1 MTTVAEL
8 IQRDGL
14 IVVCGSGGVGKTSIS
29 AALGVLAATQTE
41 KRVLVLTVDPAKR
54 LANALGLREFGNVE
68 VQITSELFKT
78 SKTKLRG
85 SLSAAMIDTKASWD
99 DLISR
104 HAPDEA
110 TRNSVL
116 QNSLYKNL
124 TERFVHSHDYIA
136 VERLYQAHSSGAYDL
151 IIVDT
156 PPSRNALTI
165 LDAPKRM
172 QDFFSSRLLKLLT
185 ANSQWQLL
193 TLAAKPFY
201 EIADR
206 LLGKG
211 LLRDVAEFFTLFR
224 TMETGFVERAKKVEA
239 LLNDSKTSFAI
250 VTTLEDA
257 PLSEAEFLSVALKE
271 RKFTTHLAIA
281 NRIIPK
287 ELQGE
292 VLVEQAGVLNNVR
305 QNSEFISELTEVLVN
320 TDKSSETSSNTSSE
334 IDEANL
340 SKLLTQTLETIQNY
354 AQETTKISE
363 MQSALLG
370 RVAGFA
376 DNFTVAPMLESD
388 IADINGLITLGEN
401 LNIV

>member
-1 MTTVAEL
+1 MTTISEL

-14 IVVCGSGGVGKTSIS
+14 VVVCGSGGVGKTSVS
-29 AALGVLAATQTE
+29 AALGVLAATQTQ

-54 LANALGLREFGNVE
+54 LANALGLSALGNTE
-68 VQITSELFKT
+68 VQITPELFKN

-85 SLSAAMIDTKASWD
+85 TLTAAMIDTKASWD
-99 DLISR
+99 ELIIR

-110 TRNSVL
+110 TRNTVL

-136 VERLYQAHSSGAYDL
+136 VERLYQAHASGAYDL

-185 ANSQWQLL
+185 PSSQWQLL
-193 TLAAKPFY
+193 ALAAKPFS

-224 TMETGFVERAKKVEA
+224 TMETGFVERARNVEQ
-239 LLNDSKTSFAI
+239 LLHDSKTSFVV

-257 PLSEAEFLSVALKE
+257 PLSEAEFLSTALKE
-271 RKFTTHLAIA
+271 RNFITSFAIA
-281 NRIIPK
+281 NRVIPK
-287 ELQGE
+287 ELTSAALLEQAE
-292 VLVEQAGVLNNVR
+292 VLKRLRNNA
-305 QNSEFISELTEVLVN
+305 EFTSELASTL
-320 TDKSSETSSNTSSE
+320 TSSE
-334 IDEANL
+334 AEIDASLL
-340 SKLLTQTLETIQNY
+340 SQTMATIANY
-354 AQETTKISE
+354 AQATTQIIE
-363 MQSALLG
+363 HQTALTD
-370 RVAGFA
+370 RVAAFA
-376 DNFTVAPMLESD
+376 DNFASAPMLETD
-388 IADINGLITLGEN
+388 IADINGLIALGES
-401 LNIV
+401 LNIG

>member
-1 MTTVAEL
+1 MTTVADL

-14 IVVCGSGGVGKTSIS
+14 IVVCGSGGVGKTSVS

-54 LANALGLREFGNVE
+54 LANALGLSEFGNAE
-68 VQITSELFKT
+68 VQITRDLFKT

-85 SLSAAMIDTKASWD
+85 SLAAAMIDTKASWD
-99 DLISR
+99 ELITR

-136 VERLYQAHSSGAYDL
+136 IERLYQAHSCGAYDL

-156 PPSRNALTI
+156 PPSRNALTV

-193 TLAAKPFY
+193 ALAAKPFY

-239 LLNDSKTSFAI
+239 LLHDPKTSFAV

-257 PLSEAEFLSVALKE
+257 PLSEAEFLSAALKE
-271 RKFTTHLAIA
+271 RKFSTNLAIA
-281 NRIIPK
+281 NRVIPK
-287 ELQGE
+287 ELQGDA
-292 VLVEQAGVLNNVR
+292 LVQQVQDLNKLLQDTALV
-305 QNSEFISELTEVLVN
+305 SELTDLLSKE
-320 TDKSSETSSNTSSE
+320 EFFAG
-334 IDEANL
+334 IDDQSL
-340 SKLLTQTLETIQNY
+340 SKLVTQTLATIENY
-354 AQETTKISE
+354 AQVTTQISV
-363 MQSALLG
+363 MQSALLD

-376 DNFTVAPMLESD
+376 DNFVAVPMLETD
-388 IADINGLITLGEN
+388 IADINGLVALGEN
-401 LNIV
+401 LNIG

>member
-1 MTTVAEL
+1 VTTVAEL

-14 IVVCGSGGVGKTSIS
+14 IIVCGSGGVGKTSIS
-29 AALGVLAATQTE
+29 AALGVLAATQTN

-68 VQITSELFKT
+68 VQITSDLFKT

-85 SLSAAMIDTKASWD
+85 SLSAGMIDTKASWD

-136 VERLYQAHSSGAYDL
+136 IERLYQAHSSGAYDL
-151 IIVDT
+151 IVVDT

-193 TLAAKPFY
+193 ALAAKPFY

-224 TMETGFVERAKKVEA
+224 TMEAGFVERAKEVEA
-239 LLNDSKTSFAI
+239 LLHDSKTSFVI

-257 PLSEAEFLSVALKE
+257 PLSEAEFLSAALKE
-271 RKFTTHLAIA
+271 RKFSTHLAIA
-281 NRIIPK
+281 NRVIPK
-287 ELQGE
+287 ELQGGA
-292 VLVEQAGVLNNVR
+292 LTEQAHVLNDAR
-305 QNSEFISELTEVLVN
+305 QNTEFISELADVLVN
-320 TDKSSETSSNTSSE
+320 TGTSSD

-354 AQETTKISE
+354 ALATTQISE
-363 MQSALLG
+363 MQSTLLD

-376 DNFTVAPMLESD
+376 DHFAVAPMLESD
-388 IADINGLITLGEN
+388 IADINGLVTLGEN

>member
-14 IVVCGSGGVGKTSIS
+14 IVVCGSGGVGKTTVS

-54 LANALGLREFGNVE
+54 LANALGLSEFGNVE
-68 VQITSELFKT
+68 VQITSDLFKT

-136 VERLYQAHSSGAYDL
+136 IERLYQAHSCGAYDL

-156 PPSRNALTI
+156 PPSRNALTV

-172 QDFFSSRLLKLLT
+172 QDFFSSRLLKILT
-185 ANSQWQLL
+185 ANTQWQLL
-193 TLAAKPFY
+193 ALAAKPFY

-224 TMETGFVERAKKVEA
+224 TMETGFVERAKKVES
-239 LLNDSKTSFAI
+239 LLHDNKTSFAI

-257 PLSEAEFLSVALKE
+257 PLCEAEFLSLALKE
-271 RKFTTHLAIA
+271 RKFSTNLAIA

-287 ELQGE
+287 ELHG
-292 VLVEQAGVLNNVR
+292 QALNKQAQVLNEAL
-305 QNSEFISELTEVLVN
+305 QDTELMGLLKDLLLK
-320 TDKSSETSSNTSSE
+320 TDSTPE
-334 IDEANL
+334 IDEENFT
-340 SKLLTQTLETIQNY
+340 KLLTQTLETVQNY
-354 AQETTKISE
+354 AQATTQIAEK
-363 MQSALLG
+363 QSLLLE

-376 DNFTVAPMLESD
+376 DHFATAPMLETD
-388 IADINGLITLGEN
+388 IADINGLVALGEN

>member
-1 MTTVAEL
+1 MTTISEL

-14 IVVCGSGGVGKTSIS
+14 VVVCGSGGVGKTSVS
-29 AALGVLAATQTE
+29 AALGVLAATQTQ

-54 LANALGLREFGNVE
+54 LANALGLSALGNTE
-68 VQITSELFKT
+68 VQITPELFKN

-85 SLSAAMIDTKASWD
+85 SLAAAMIDTKASWD
-99 DLISR
+99 ELIIR

-110 TRNSVL
+110 TRNTVL

-136 VERLYQAHSSGAYDL
+136 VERLYQAHASGAYDL

-185 ANSQWQLL
+185 PSSQWQLL
-193 TLAAKPFY
+193 ALAAKPFY

-224 TMETGFVERAKKVEA
+224 TMETGFVERARNVEQ
-239 LLNDSKTSFAI
+239 LLHDSKTSFVV

-257 PLSEAEFLSVALKE
+257 PLSEAEFLVTALKE
-271 RKFTTHLAIA
+271 RNFTTSFAIA
-281 NRIIPK
+281 NRVIPK
-287 ELQGE
+287 ELTSAALLEQAE
-292 VLVEQAGVLNNVR
+292 VLMRLRNNA
-305 QNSEFISELTEVLVN
+305 EFTSELASTL
-320 TDKSSETSSNTSSE
+320 TSSETE
-334 IDEANL
+334 IDASLL
-340 SKLLTQTLETIQNY
+340 SQTMATIANY
-354 AQETTKISE
+354 AQATTQIIE
-363 MQSALLG
+363 YQTALTD
-370 RVAGFA
+370 RVAAFA
-376 DNFTVAPMLESD
+376 DNFASAPMLETD
-388 IADINGLITLGEN
+388 IADIDGLIALGES
-401 LNIV
+401 LNIG

>member
-14 IVVCGSGGVGKTSIS
+14 IVVCGSGGVGKTTVS

-54 LANALGLREFGNVE
+54 LANALGLSEFGNVE
-68 VQITSELFKT
+68 VRITSDLFKT

-124 TERFVHSHDYIA
+124 TERFIHSHDYIA
-136 VERLYQAHSSGAYDL
+136 IERLYQAHSSGAYDL

-156 PPSRNALTI
+156 PPSRNALTV

-185 ANSQWQLL
+185 ANAQWQLL
-193 TLAAKPFY
+193 ALAAKPFY

-239 LLNDSKTSFAI
+239 LLHDTKTSFAI

-257 PLSEAEFLSVALKE
+257 PLSEAEFLGLALKE
-271 RKFTTHLAIA
+271 RKFSTNLAIA
-281 NRIIPK
+281 NRVIPK
-287 ELQGE
+287 ELQG
-292 VLVEQAGVLNNVR
+292 QALIKQAQVLNDAR
-305 QNSEFISELTEVLVN
+305 QNTELVSELTDLLLK
-320 TDKSSETSSNTSSE
+320 TDPGSG
-334 IDEANL
+334 IDEESF
-340 SKLLTQTLETIQNY
+340 SKLLTQTLGTIQNY
-354 AQETTKISE
+354 AQATTQISE
-363 MQSALLG
+363 KQSALLD

-376 DNFTVAPMLESD
+376 DHFATAPMLESD
-388 IADINGLITLGEN
+388 IADINGLVALGEN

>member
-14 IVVCGSGGVGKTSIS
+14 IVVCGSGGVGKTTVS

-54 LANALGLREFGNVE
+54 LANALGLSEFGNVE
-68 VQITSELFKT
+68 VQITSDLFKT

-124 TERFVHSHDYIA
+124 TERFIHSHDYIA
-136 VERLYQAHSSGAYDL
+136 IERLYQAHSSGAYDL

-156 PPSRNALTI
+156 PPSRNALTV

-185 ANSQWQLL
+185 ANTQWQLL
-193 TLAAKPFY
+193 ALAAKPFY

-239 LLNDSKTSFAI
+239 LLHDTKTSFAI

-257 PLSEAEFLSVALKE
+257 PLSEAEFLGLALKE
-271 RKFTTHLAIA
+271 RKFSTNLAIA
-281 NRIIPK
+281 NRVIPK
-287 ELQGE
+287 ELQG
-292 VLVEQAGVLNNVR
+292 QALIKQAQVLNDAR
-305 QNSEFISELTEVLVN
+305 QNTELVSELTDLLLK
-320 TDKSSETSSNTSSE
+320 TDAGSG
-334 IDEANL
+334 IDEESF

-354 AQETTKISE
+354 AQATTQISE
-363 MQSALLG
+363 KQSALLD

-376 DNFTVAPMLESD
+376 DHFATAPMLESD
-388 IADINGLITLGEN
+388 IADINGLVALGEN

>member
-1 MTTVAEL
+1 MTTISEL

-14 IVVCGSGGVGKTSIS
+14 VVVCGSGGVGKTSVS
-29 AALGVLAATQTE
+29 AALGVLAATQTQ

-54 LANALGLREFGNVE
+54 LANALGLSALGNTE
-68 VQITSELFKT
+68 VQITPELFKN

-85 SLSAAMIDTKASWD
+85 TLAAAMIDTKASWD
-99 DLISR
+99 ELIIR

-110 TRNSVL
+110 TRNTVL

-136 VERLYQAHSSGAYDL
+136 VERLYQAHASGAYDL

-185 ANSQWQLL
+185 PSSQWQLL
-193 TLAAKPFY
+193 ALAAKPFY

-224 TMETGFVERAKKVEA
+224 TMETGFVERARNVEQ
-239 LLNDSKTSFAI
+239 LLHDSKTSFVV

-257 PLSEAEFLSVALKE
+257 PLSEAEFLVTALKE
-271 RKFTTHLAIA
+271 RNFITSFAIA
-281 NRIIPK
+281 NRVIPK
-287 ELQGE
+287 ELTSAALLEQAE
-292 VLVEQAGVLNNVR
+292 VLKRLRNNA
-305 QNSEFISELTEVLVN
+305 EFTSELASTLA
-320 TDKSSETSSNTSSE
+320 SSEAE
-334 IDEANL
+334 IDASLL
-340 SKLLTQTLETIQNY
+340 SQTMATIANY
-354 AQETTKISE
+354 AQATTQIIE
-363 MQSALLG
+363 HQTALTD
-370 RVAGFA
+370 RVAAFA
-376 DNFTVAPMLESD
+376 DNFASAPMLETD
-388 IADINGLITLGEN
+388 IADIDGLIALGES
-401 LNIV
+401 LNIG

>member
-14 IVVCGSGGVGKTSIS
+14 IVVCGSGGVGKTTVS

-54 LANALGLREFGNVE
+54 LANALGLSEFGNVE
-68 VQITSELFKT
+68 VKITSDLFKT
-78 SKTKLRG
+78 TKTKLRG

-136 VERLYQAHSSGAYDL
+136 IERLYQAQSSGAYDL

-156 PPSRNALTI
+156 PPSRNALTV
-165 LDAPKRM
+165 LDAPRRM

-185 ANSQWQLL
+185 ANTQWQILA
-193 TLAAKPFY
+193 LAAKPFY

-239 LLNDSKTSFAI
+239 LLHDAQTSFAI

-257 PLSEAEFLSVALKE
+257 PLSEAEFLGLALKE
-271 RKFTTHLAIA
+271 RNFSTDLAIA
-281 NRIIPK
+281 NRVIPK
-287 ELQGE
+287 ELQGRA
-292 VLVEQAGVLNNVR
+292 LVEQAQVFNEARENTELVD
-305 QNSEFISELTEVLVN
+305 ELTDFLL
-320 TDKSSETSSNTSSE
+320 KSDAFLG
-334 IDEANL
+334 IDEQNF
-340 SKLLTQTLETIQNY
+340 SNLLTKTLETVQNY
-354 AQETTKISE
+354 AQTTIQISE
-363 MQSALLG
+363 KQSALLE

-376 DNFTVAPMLESD
+376 DHFATTPMLESD
-388 IADINGLITLGEN
+388 VADINGLVALGEN

>member
-1 MTTVAEL
+1 VTTVAEL

-14 IVVCGSGGVGKTSIS
+14 IVVCGSGGVGKTTVS

-54 LANALGLREFGNVE
+54 LANALGLSEFGNVE
-68 VQITSELFKT
+68 VQITSDLFKT

-136 VERLYQAHSSGAYDL
+136 IERLYQAHSCGAYDL

-156 PPSRNALTI
+156 PPSRNALTV

-172 QDFFSSRLLKLLT
+172 QDFFSSRLLKILT
-185 ANSQWQLL
+185 ANTQWQLL
-193 TLAAKPFY
+193 ALAAKPFY

-239 LLNDSKTSFAI
+239 LLHDNKTSFAI

-257 PLSEAEFLSVALKE
+257 PLCEAEFLGLALKE
-271 RKFTTHLAIA
+271 RKFSTNLAIA

-287 ELQGE
+287 ELHG
-292 VLVEQAGVLNNVR
+292 QALNKQAQVLNEAL
-305 QNSEFISELTEVLVN
+305 QDTELMGLLKDLLLK
-320 TDKSSETSSNTSSE
+320 TDSTSE
-334 IDEANL
+334 IDEENFT
-340 SKLLTQTLETIQNY
+340 KLLTQTLETVQNY
-354 AQETTKISE
+354 AQATTQIAEK
-363 MQSALLG
+363 QSVLLE

-376 DNFTVAPMLESD
+376 DHFATAPMLETD
-388 IADINGLITLGEN
+388 IADINGLVALGEN

>member
-14 IVVCGSGGVGKTSIS
+14 IVVCGSGGVGKTTVS

-54 LANALGLREFGNVE
+54 LANTLGLSEFGNVE
-68 VQITSELFKT
+68 VQITSDLFKT
-78 SKTKLRG
+78 SKIKLRG

-136 VERLYQAHSSGAYDL
+136 IERLYQAHSCGAYDL

-156 PPSRNALTI
+156 PPSRNALTV

-185 ANSQWQLL
+185 ANTQWQLL
-193 TLAAKPFY
+193 ALAAKPFY

-239 LLNDSKTSFAI
+239 LLHDEKTSFAI

-257 PLSEAEFLSVALKE
+257 PLCEAEFLGLALKE
-271 RKFTTHLAIA
+271 RKFLTNLAIA
-281 NRIIPK
+281 NRVIPK
-287 ELQGE
+287 ELHG
-292 VLVEQAGVLNNVR
+292 QALIKQAQVLNEAL
-305 QNSEFISELTEVLVN
+305 QDTELMGLLKDLLLK
-320 TDKSSETSSNTSSE
+320 TDATSE
-334 IDEANL
+334 IDEENYA
-340 SKLLTQTLETIQNY
+340 KLLTQTLETVQNY
-354 AQETTKISE
+354 AQATTQIAEK
-363 MQSALLG
+363 QSVLLE

-376 DNFTVAPMLESD
+376 DHFATAPMLETD
-388 IADINGLITLGEN
+388 IADINGLVALGEN

>member
-1 MTTVAEL
+1 MTAVADL

-29 AALGVLAATQTE
+29 AALGVLAATQTK

-54 LANALGLREFGNVE
+54 LANALGLSEFGNVE
-68 VQITSELFKT
+68 VQIKNDLFRK
-78 SKTKLRG
+78 SKIKLKG

-99 DLISR
+99 DLIIR

-156 PPSRNALTI
+156 PPSRNALTV

-224 TMETGFVERAKKVEA
+224 TMETGFVERAKKVEE
-239 LLNDSKTSFAI
+239 LLHDSKTSFAV

-257 PLSEAEFLSVALKE
+257 PISEAEFLSGALKE
-271 RKFTTHLAIA
+271 RKFSTHLAIA
-281 NRIIPK
+281 NRLIPRQ
-287 ELQGE
+287 LQGE
-292 VLVEQAGVLNNVR
+292 ALTDQTRILNSAMQNTELV
-305 QNSEFISELTEVLVN
+305 SELTELL
-320 TDKSSETSSNTSSE
+320 TKSKSPSVADNASF
-334 IDEANL
+334 
-340 SKLLTQTLETIQNY
+340 SKLLVQTVMTIQNC
-354 AQETTKISE
+354 AQETTQISE
-363 MQSALLG
+363 MQSALLT

-376 DNFTVAPMLESD
+376 DNFAAVPMLESD
-388 IADINGLITLGEN
+388 IADINGLIELGEN
-401 LNIV
+401 LNIG

>member
-14 IVVCGSGGVGKTSIS
+14 IVVCGSGGVGKTTVS

-54 LANALGLREFGNVE
+54 LANALGLSEFGNVE
-68 VQITSELFKT
+68 VQITSDLFKT

-124 TERFVHSHDYIA
+124 TERFIHSHDYIA
-136 VERLYQAHSSGAYDL
+136 IERLYQAHSSGAYDL

-156 PPSRNALTI
+156 PPSRNALTV

-185 ANSQWQLL
+185 ANTQWQLL
-193 TLAAKPFY
+193 ALAAKPFY

-239 LLNDSKTSFAI
+239 LLHDTKTSFAI

-257 PLSEAEFLSVALKE
+257 PLSEAEFLGLALKE
-271 RKFTTHLAIA
+271 RKFSTNLAIA
-281 NRIIPK
+281 NRVIPK
-287 ELQGE
+287 ELQG
-292 VLVEQAGVLNNVR
+292 QALIKQAQVLNDAR
-305 QNSEFISELTEVLVN
+305 QNTELVSELTDLLLK
-320 TDKSSETSSNTSSE
+320 TDAVSG
-334 IDEANL
+334 IDEESF

-354 AQETTKISE
+354 AQATTHISE
-363 MQSALLG
+363 KQSALLD

-376 DNFTVAPMLESD
+376 DHFATAPMLESD
-388 IADINGLITLGEN
+388 IADINGLVALGEN

>member
-14 IVVCGSGGVGKTSIS
+14 IIVCGSGGVGKTSIS
-29 AALGVLAATQTE
+29 AALGVLAATQTD

-68 VQITSELFKT
+68 VQITSDLFKT

-85 SLSAAMIDTKASWD
+85 SLSAGMIDTKASWD

-136 VERLYQAHSSGAYDL
+136 IERLYQAHSSGAYDL
-151 IIVDT
+151 IVVDT

-193 TLAAKPFY
+193 ALAAKPFY

-224 TMETGFVERAKKVEA
+224 TMEAGFVERAKEVEA
-239 LLNDSKTSFAI
+239 LLHDSKTSFVI

-257 PLSEAEFLSVALKE
+257 PLSEAEFLSAALKE
-271 RKFTTHLAIA
+271 RKFSTHLAIA
-281 NRIIPK
+281 NRVIPK
-287 ELQGE
+287 ELQGGA
-292 VLVEQAGVLNNVR
+292 LTEQAHVLNDAR
-305 QNSEFISELTEVLVN
+305 QNTEFISELADVLVN
-320 TDKSSETSSNTSSE
+320 TDASSGTSSD

-354 AQETTKISE
+354 ALATTQISE
-363 MQSALLG
+363 MQSTLLD

-376 DNFTVAPMLESD
+376 DHFAVAPMLESD
-388 IADINGLITLGEN
+388 IADINGLVTLGEN

>member
-1 MTTVAEL
+1 MTTISEL

-14 IVVCGSGGVGKTSIS
+14 VVVCGSGGVGKTSVS
-29 AALGVLAATQTE
+29 AALGVLAATQTQ

-54 LANALGLREFGNVE
+54 LANALGLSALGNTE
-68 VQITSELFKT
+68 VQITPELFKN

-85 SLSAAMIDTKASWD
+85 SLAAAMIDTKASWD
-99 DLISR
+99 ELIIR

-110 TRNSVL
+110 TRNTVL

-136 VERLYQAHSSGAYDL
+136 VERLYQAHASGAYDL

-185 ANSQWQLL
+185 PSSQWQLL
-193 TLAAKPFY
+193 ALAAKPFY

-224 TMETGFVERAKKVEA
+224 TMETGFVERARNVEQ
-239 LLNDSKTSFAI
+239 LLHDSKTSFVV

-257 PLSEAEFLSVALKE
+257 PLSEAEFLVTALKE
-271 RKFTTHLAIA
+271 RNFITSFAIA
-281 NRIIPK
+281 NRVIPK
-287 ELQGE
+287 ELTSAALLEQAE
-292 VLVEQAGVLNNVR
+292 VLKRLRNNA
-305 QNSEFISELTEVLVN
+305 EFTSELASTLA
-320 TDKSSETSSNTSSE
+320 SSEAE
-334 IDEANL
+334 IDASLL
-340 SKLLTQTLETIQNY
+340 SQTMATIANY
-354 AQETTKISE
+354 AQATTQIIE
-363 MQSALLG
+363 HQTALTD
-370 RVAGFA
+370 RVAAFA
-376 DNFTVAPMLESD
+376 DNFASAPMLETD
-388 IADINGLITLGEN
+388 IADINGLIALGES
-401 LNIV
+401 LNIG

>member
-14 IVVCGSGGVGKTSIS
+14 IVVCGSGGVGKTTVS

-54 LANALGLREFGNVE
+54 LANALGLSEFGNVE
-68 VQITSELFKT
+68 VRITSDLFKT

-136 VERLYQAHSSGAYDL
+136 IERLYQAHSSGAYDL

-156 PPSRNALTI
+156 PPSRNALTV

-185 ANSQWQLL
+185 ANTQWQLL
-193 TLAAKPFY
+193 ALAAKPFY

-239 LLNDSKTSFAI
+239 LLHDTKTSFAI

-257 PLSEAEFLSVALKE
+257 PLSEAEFLGLALKE
-271 RKFTTHLAIA
+271 RKFSTNLAIA
-281 NRIIPK
+281 NRVIPK
-287 ELQGE
+287 ELQG
-292 VLVEQAGVLNNVR
+292 QALIKQAQVLNDAR
-305 QNSEFISELTEVLVN
+305 QNTELVSELTDLLLK
-320 TDKSSETSSNTSSE
+320 TDAGSG
-334 IDEANL
+334 IDEESF
-340 SKLLTQTLETIQNY
+340 SKLLTQTLGTIQNY
-354 AQETTKISE
+354 AQATTQISE
-363 MQSALLG
+363 KQSALLD

-376 DNFTVAPMLESD
+376 DHFATAPMLESD
-388 IADINGLITLGEN
+388 IADINGLVALGEN

>member
-1 MTTVAEL
+1 MTTISEL

-14 IVVCGSGGVGKTSIS
+14 VVVCGSGGVGKTSVS
-29 AALGVLAATQTE
+29 AALGVLAATQTQN
-41 KRVLVLTVDPAKR
+41 RVLVLTVDPAKR
-54 LANALGLREFGNVE
+54 LANALGLSALGNTE
-68 VQITSELFKT
+68 VQITPELFKN

-85 SLSAAMIDTKASWD
+85 TLAAAMIDTKASWD
-99 DLISR
+99 ELIIR

-110 TRNSVL
+110 TRNTVL

-136 VERLYQAHSSGAYDL
+136 VERLYQAHASGAYDL

-185 ANSQWQLL
+185 PSSQWQLL
-193 TLAAKPFY
+193 ALAAKPFY

-224 TMETGFVERAKKVEA
+224 TMETGFVERARNVEQ
-239 LLNDSKTSFAI
+239 LLHDSKTSFVV

-257 PLSEAEFLSVALKE
+257 PLSEAEFLSTALKE
-271 RKFTTHLAIA
+271 RNFITSFAIA
-281 NRIIPK
+281 NRVIPK
-287 ELQGE
+287 ELTSAALLEQAE
-292 VLVEQAGVLNNVR
+292 VLKRLRNNA
-305 QNSEFISELTEVLVN
+305 EFTSELASTL
-320 TDKSSETSSNTSSE
+320 TSSE
-334 IDEANL
+334 AEIDASLL
-340 SKLLTQTLETIQNY
+340 SQTMATIANY
-354 AQETTKISE
+354 AQATTQIIE
-363 MQSALLG
+363 HQTALTD
-370 RVAGFA
+370 RVAAFA
-376 DNFTVAPMLESD
+376 DNFASAPMLETD
-388 IADINGLITLGEN
+388 IADINGLIALGES
-401 LNIV
+401 LNIG

>member
-14 IVVCGSGGVGKTSIS
+14 IVVCGSGGVGKTTVS

-54 LANALGLREFGNVE
+54 LANALGLSEFGNVE
-68 VQITSELFKT
+68 VQITSDLFKT

-136 VERLYQAHSSGAYDL
+136 IERLYQAHSSGAYDL

-156 PPSRNALTI
+156 PPSRNALTV

-185 ANSQWQLL
+185 ANTQWQLL
-193 TLAAKPFY
+193 ALAAKPFY

-224 TMETGFVERAKKVEA
+224 TMETGFVERAKKVEE
-239 LLNDSKTSFAI
+239 LLHDAKTSFAI

-257 PLSEAEFLSVALKE
+257 PLSEAEFLGLALKE
-271 RKFTTHLAIA
+271 RKFSTNLAIA
-281 NRIIPK
+281 NRVIPK
-287 ELQGE
+287 ELQG
-292 VLVEQAGVLNNVR
+292 QALIKQAQVLNEAR
-305 QNSEFISELTEVLVN
+305 QNTELVSELKDLLLKI
-320 TDKSSETSSNTSSE
+320 DASSA
-334 IDEANL
+334 IDEENF
-340 SKLLTQTLETIQNY
+340 SKLLTQTLETVQNY
-354 AQETTKISE
+354 AQATTQISE
-363 MQSALLG
+363 KQSALLE

-376 DNFTVAPMLESD
+376 DHFATAPMLETD
-388 IADINGLITLGEN
+388 IADINGLVALGEN

>member
-14 IVVCGSGGVGKTSIS
+14 IVVCGSGGVGKTTVS

-54 LANALGLREFGNVE
+54 LANALGLSEFGNVE
-68 VQITSELFKT
+68 VQITSDLFKT

-136 VERLYQAHSSGAYDL
+136 IERLYQAHSSGAYDL

-156 PPSRNALTI
+156 PPSRNALTV

-185 ANSQWQLL
+185 ANTQWQLL
-193 TLAAKPFY
+193 ALAAKPFY

-239 LLNDSKTSFAI
+239 LLHDAKTSFAI

-257 PLSEAEFLSVALKE
+257 PLSEAEFLGLALKE
-271 RKFTTHLAIA
+271 RKFSTNLAIA
-281 NRIIPK
+281 NRVIPK
-287 ELQGE
+287 ELQG
-292 VLVEQAGVLNNVR
+292 QALIKQAQVLNEAR
-305 QNSEFISELTEVLVN
+305 QNTELVSELKDLLLK
-320 TDKSSETSSNTSSE
+320 TDASSG
-334 IDEANL
+334 IDEENF
-340 SKLLTQTLETIQNY
+340 SKLLTQTLETVQNY
-354 AQETTKISE
+354 AQATTQISE
-363 MQSALLG
+363 KQSALLE

-376 DNFTVAPMLESD
+376 DHFATAPMLETD
-388 IADINGLITLGEN
+388 IADINGLVALGEN
-401 LNIV
+401 LSIV

>member
-14 IVVCGSGGVGKTSIS
+14 IVVCGSGGVGKTTVS

-54 LANALGLREFGNVE
+54 LANALGLSEFGNVE
-68 VQITSELFKT
+68 VRITSDLFKT

-136 VERLYQAHSSGAYDL
+136 IERLYQAHSSGAYDL

-156 PPSRNALTI
+156 PPSRNALTV

-185 ANSQWQLL
+185 ANTQWQLL
-193 TLAAKPFY
+193 ALAAKPFY

-239 LLNDSKTSFAI
+239 LLHDTKTSFAI

-257 PLSEAEFLSVALKE
+257 PLSEAEFLGLALKE
-271 RKFTTHLAIA
+271 RKFSTNLAIA
-281 NRIIPK
+281 NRVIPK
-287 ELQGE
+287 ELQG
-292 VLVEQAGVLNNVR
+292 QALIKQAQVLNDAR
-305 QNSEFISELTEVLVN
+305 QNTELVSELTDLLLK
-320 TDKSSETSSNTSSE
+320 TDPGSG
-334 IDEANL
+334 IDEESF

-354 AQETTKISE
+354 AQATTHISE
-363 MQSALLG
+363 KQSALLD

-376 DNFTVAPMLESD
+376 DHFATAPMLESD
-388 IADINGLITLGEN
+388 IADINGLVALGEN

>member
-14 IVVCGSGGVGKTSIS
+14 IVVCGSGGVGKTTVS

-54 LANALGLREFGNVE
+54 LANALGLSEFGNVE
-68 VQITSELFKT
+68 VQITSDLFKT

-136 VERLYQAHSSGAYDL
+136 IERLYQAHSSGAYDL

-156 PPSRNALTI
+156 PPSRNALTV

-185 ANSQWQLL
+185 ANTQWQLL
-193 TLAAKPFY
+193 ALAAKPFY

-239 LLNDSKTSFAI
+239 LLHDAKTSFAI
-250 VTTLEDA
+250 VTTIEDS
-257 PLSEAEFLSVALKE
+257 PLSEAEFLGLALKE
-271 RKFTTHLAIA
+271 RKFSTNLAIA
-281 NRIIPK
+281 NRVIPK
-287 ELQGE
+287 ELQG
-292 VLVEQAGVLNNVR
+292 QALIKQAQVLNEAR
-305 QNSEFISELTEVLVN
+305 QNTELVSELKDLLLKI
-320 TDKSSETSSNTSSE
+320 DASSA
-334 IDEANL
+334 IDEENF
-340 SKLLTQTLETIQNY
+340 SKLLTQTLETVQNY
-354 AQETTKISE
+354 AQATTQISE
-363 MQSALLG
+363 KQSALLE

-376 DNFTVAPMLESD
+376 DHFATAPMLETD
-388 IADINGLITLGEN
+388 IADINGLVALGEN

>member
-1 MTTVAEL
+1 
-8 IQRDGL
+8 
-14 IVVCGSGGVGKTSIS
+14 
-29 AALGVLAATQTE
+29 
-41 KRVLVLTVDPAKR
+41 
-54 LANALGLREFGNVE
+54 
-68 VQITSELFKT
+68 
-78 SKTKLRG
+78 
-85 SLSAAMIDTKASWD
+85 
-99 DLISR
+99 
-104 HAPDEA
+104 
-110 TRNSVL
+110 VL

-239 LLNDSKTSFAI
+239 LLHDSKTSFAI

-281 NRIIPK
+281 NRVIPK

-292 VLVEQAGVLNNVR
+292 VLVEQAGALNNVR

-354 AQETTKISE
+354 AQVTTKISE

-370 RVAGFA
+370 RVAEFA
-376 DNFTVAPMLESD
+376 DNFTVAPMLETD

>member
-1 MTTVAEL
+1 MTTISEL

-14 IVVCGSGGVGKTSIS
+14 VVVCGSGGVGKTSVS
-29 AALGVLAATQTE
+29 AALGVLAATQTQ

-54 LANALGLREFGNVE
+54 LANALGLSALGNTE
-68 VQITSELFKT
+68 VQITPELFKN

-85 SLSAAMIDTKASWD
+85 SLAAAMIDTKASWD
-99 DLISR
+99 ELIIR

-110 TRNSVL
+110 TRNTVL

-136 VERLYQAHSSGAYDL
+136 VERLYQAHASGAYDL

-185 ANSQWQLL
+185 PSSQWQLL
-193 TLAAKPFY
+193 ALAAKPFY

-211 LLRDVAEFFTLFR
+211 ILRDVAEFFTLFR
-224 TMETGFVERAKKVEA
+224 TMETGFVERARNVEQ
-239 LLNDSKTSFAI
+239 LLHDSKTSFVV

-257 PLSEAEFLSVALKE
+257 PLSEAEFLSTALKE
-271 RKFTTHLAIA
+271 RNFITSFAIA
-281 NRIIPK
+281 NRVIPK
-287 ELQGE
+287 ELTSAALLEQAE
-292 VLVEQAGVLNNVR
+292 VLKRLRNNA
-305 QNSEFISELTEVLVN
+305 EFTSELASTL
-320 TDKSSETSSNTSSE
+320 TSSE
-334 IDEANL
+334 AEIDASLL
-340 SKLLTQTLETIQNY
+340 SQTMATIANY
-354 AQETTKISE
+354 AQATTQIIE
-363 MQSALLG
+363 HQTALTD
-370 RVAGFA
+370 RVAAFA
-376 DNFTVAPMLESD
+376 DNFASAPMLETD
-388 IADINGLITLGEN
+388 IADINGLIALGES
-401 LNIV
+401 LNIG

>member
-14 IVVCGSGGVGKTSIS
+14 IVVCGSGGVGKTTVS

-54 LANALGLREFGNVE
+54 LANALGLSEFGNVE
-68 VQITSELFKT
+68 VQITSDLFKT

-124 TERFVHSHDYIA
+124 TERFIHSHDYIA
-136 VERLYQAHSSGAYDL
+136 IERLYQAHSSGAYDL

-156 PPSRNALTI
+156 PPSRNALTV

-185 ANSQWQLL
+185 ANTQWQLL
-193 TLAAKPFY
+193 ALAAKPFY

-239 LLNDSKTSFAI
+239 LLHDTKTSFAI

-257 PLSEAEFLSVALKE
+257 PLSEAEFLGLALKE
-271 RKFTTHLAIA
+271 RKFSTNLAIA
-281 NRIIPK
+281 NRVIPK
-287 ELQGE
+287 ELQG
-292 VLVEQAGVLNNVR
+292 QALIKQAQVLNDAR
-305 QNSEFISELTEVLVN
+305 QNTELVSELTDLLLK
-320 TDKSSETSSNTSSE
+320 TDPGSG
-334 IDEANL
+334 IDEESF

-354 AQETTKISE
+354 AQATTQISE
-363 MQSALLG
+363 KQSALLD

-376 DNFTVAPMLESD
+376 DHFAMAPMLESD
-388 IADINGLITLGEN
+388 IADINGLVALGEN

>member
-14 IVVCGSGGVGKTSIS
+14 IVVCGSGGVGKTTVS

-54 LANALGLREFGNVE
+54 LANALGLSEFGNVE
-68 VQITSELFKT
+68 VRITSDLFKT

-124 TERFVHSHDYIA
+124 TERFIHSHDYIA
-136 VERLYQAHSSGAYDL
+136 IERLYQAHSSGAYDL

-156 PPSRNALTI
+156 PPSRNALTV

-185 ANSQWQLL
+185 ANTQWQLL
-193 TLAAKPFY
+193 ALAAKPFY

-239 LLNDSKTSFAI
+239 LLHDTKTSFAI

-257 PLSEAEFLSVALKE
+257 PLSEAEFLGLALKE
-271 RKFTTHLAIA
+271 RKFSTNLAIA
-281 NRIIPK
+281 NRVIPK
-287 ELQGE
+287 ELQGQ
-292 VLVEQAGVLNNVR
+292 VLIKQAQVLNDAR
-305 QNSEFISELTEVLVN
+305 QNTELVSELTDLLLK
-320 TDKSSETSSNTSSE
+320 TDAGSG
-334 IDEANL
+334 IDEESF

-354 AQETTKISE
+354 AQATTQISE
-363 MQSALLG
+363 KQSALLD

-376 DNFTVAPMLESD
+376 DHFATAPMLESD
-388 IADINGLITLGEN
+388 IADINGLVALGEN

>member
-14 IVVCGSGGVGKTSIS
+14 IVVCGSGGVGKTTVS

-54 LANALGLREFGNVE
+54 LANALGLSEFGNVE
-68 VQITSELFKT
+68 VQITSDLFKT

-136 VERLYQAHSSGAYDL
+136 IERLYQAHSSGAYDL

-156 PPSRNALTI
+156 PPSRNALTV

-185 ANSQWQLL
+185 ANTQWQLL
-193 TLAAKPFY
+193 ALAAKPFY

-239 LLNDSKTSFAI
+239 LLHDAKTSFAI

-257 PLSEAEFLSVALKE
+257 PLSEAEFLGLALKE
-271 RKFTTHLAIA
+271 RKFSTNLAIA
-281 NRIIPK
+281 NRVIPK
-287 ELQGE
+287 ELQG
-292 VLVEQAGVLNNVR
+292 QALIKQAQVLNEAR
-305 QNSEFISELTEVLVN
+305 QNTELVSELKDLLLK
-320 TDKSSETSSNTSSE
+320 TDASSG
-334 IDEANL
+334 IDEENF
-340 SKLLTQTLETIQNY
+340 SKLFTQTLETVQNY
-354 AQETTKISE
+354 AQATTQISE
-363 MQSALLG
+363 KQSALLE

-376 DNFTVAPMLESD
+376 DHFATAPMLETD
-388 IADINGLITLGEN
+388 IADINGLVALGEN

>member
-1 MTTVAEL
+1 VTTVAEL

-14 IVVCGSGGVGKTSIS
+14 IVVCGSGGVGKTTVS

-54 LANALGLREFGNVE
+54 LANALGLSEFGNVE
-68 VQITSELFKT
+68 VQITSDLFKT

-116 QNSLYKNL
+116 RNSLYKNL

-136 VERLYQAHSSGAYDL
+136 IERLYQAHSSGAYDL

-156 PPSRNALTI
+156 PPSRNALTV

-185 ANSQWQLL
+185 ANTQWQLL
-193 TLAAKPFY
+193 ALAAKPFY

-239 LLNDSKTSFAI
+239 LLHDEKTSFAI

-257 PLSEAEFLSVALKE
+257 PLSEAEFLGLALKE
-271 RKFTTHLAIA
+271 RKFSTNLAIA
-281 NRIIPK
+281 NRVVPK
-287 ELQGE
+287 ELQG
-292 VLVEQAGVLNNVR
+292 QALIKQAQVLNEAR
-305 QNSEFISELTEVLVN
+305 QNTELVSELRDLLLK
-320 TDKSSETSSNTSSE
+320 TDSSAG
-334 IDEANL
+334 IDEENF
-340 SKLLTQTLETIQNY
+340 SKLLTQTLETVQNY
-354 AQETTKISE
+354 AQATTQISE
-363 MQSALLG
+363 KQSALLE

-376 DNFTVAPMLESD
+376 DHFATAPMLETD
-388 IADINGLITLGEN
+388 IADINGLVALGEN

>member
-14 IVVCGSGGVGKTSIS
+14 IVVCGSGGVGKTTVS

-54 LANALGLREFGNVE
+54 LANALGLSEFGNVE
-68 VQITSELFKT
+68 VQITSDLFKT

-136 VERLYQAHSSGAYDL
+136 IERLYQAHSSGAYDL

-156 PPSRNALTI
+156 PPSRNALTV

-185 ANSQWQLL
+185 ANTQWQLL
-193 TLAAKPFY
+193 ALAAKPFY

-239 LLNDSKTSFAI
+239 LLHDAKTSFAI

-257 PLSEAEFLSVALKE
+257 PLSEAEFLGLALKE
-271 RKFTTHLAIA
+271 RKFSTNLAIA
-281 NRIIPK
+281 NRVIPK
-287 ELQGE
+287 ELQG
-292 VLVEQAGVLNNVR
+292 QALIKQAQVLNEAR
-305 QNSEFISELTEVLVN
+305 QNTELVSELKDLLLK
-320 TDKSSETSSNTSSE
+320 TDASSG
-334 IDEANL
+334 IDEENF
-340 SKLLTQTLETIQNY
+340 SKLLTQTLETVQNY
-354 AQETTKISE
+354 TQATTQISE
-363 MQSALLG
+363 KQSALLE

-376 DNFTVAPMLESD
+376 DHFATAPMLETD
-388 IADINGLITLGEN
+388 IADINGLVALGEN

>member
-1 MTTVAEL
+1 MTTISEL

-14 IVVCGSGGVGKTSIS
+14 VVVCGSGGVGKTSVS
-29 AALGVLAATQTE
+29 AALGVLAATQTQ

-54 LANALGLREFGNVE
+54 LANALGLSALGNTE
-68 VQITSELFKT
+68 VQITPELFKN

-85 SLSAAMIDTKASWD
+85 TLAAAMIDTKASWD
-99 DLISR
+99 ELIIR

-110 TRNSVL
+110 TRNTVL

-136 VERLYQAHSSGAYDL
+136 VERLYQAHASGAYDL

-185 ANSQWQLL
+185 PSSQWQLL
-193 TLAAKPFY
+193 ALAAKPFY

-224 TMETGFVERAKKVEA
+224 TMETGFVERARNVEQ
-239 LLNDSKTSFAI
+239 LLHDSKTSFVV

-257 PLSEAEFLSVALKE
+257 PLSEAEFLSTALKE
-271 RKFTTHLAIA
+271 RNFITSFAIA
-281 NRIIPK
+281 NRVIPK
-287 ELQGE
+287 ELTSAALLEQAE
-292 VLVEQAGVLNNVR
+292 VLKRLRNNA
-305 QNSEFISELTEVLVN
+305 EFTNELASTL
-320 TDKSSETSSNTSSE
+320 TSSE
-334 IDEANL
+334 AEIDASLL
-340 SKLLTQTLETIQNY
+340 SQTMATIANY
-354 AQETTKISE
+354 AQATTQIIE
-363 MQSALLG
+363 HQTALTD
-370 RVAGFA
+370 RVAAFA
-376 DNFTVAPMLESD
+376 DNFASAPMLETD
-388 IADINGLITLGEN
+388 IADINGLIALGES
-401 LNIV
+401 LNIG

>member
-14 IVVCGSGGVGKTSIS
+14 IVVCGSGGVGKTTVS

-54 LANALGLREFGNVE
+54 LANALGLSEFGNVE
-68 VQITSELFKT
+68 VQITSDLFKT

-85 SLSAAMIDTKASWD
+85 SLSAAMIDTKARWD
-99 DLISR
+99 ELISR

-136 VERLYQAHSSGAYDL
+136 IERLYQAYSSGAYDL

-156 PPSRNALTI
+156 PPSRNALTV

-185 ANSQWQLL
+185 ANTQWQLL
-193 TLAAKPFY
+193 ALAAKPFY

-239 LLNDSKTSFAI
+239 LLHDAKTSFAI

-257 PLSEAEFLSVALKE
+257 PLSEAEFLGLALKE
-271 RKFTTHLAIA
+271 RKFSTNLAIA
-281 NRIIPK
+281 NRVIPK
-287 ELQGE
+287 ELQG
-292 VLVEQAGVLNNVR
+292 QALIKQAQVLNEAR
-305 QNSEFISELTEVLVN
+305 QNTELVSELKDLLLKI
-320 TDKSSETSSNTSSE
+320 DASSA
-334 IDEANL
+334 IDEENF
-340 SKLLTQTLETIQNY
+340 SKLLTQTLETVQNY
-354 AQETTKISE
+354 TQATTQISE
-363 MQSALLG
+363 KQSALLE

-376 DNFTVAPMLESD
+376 DHFATAPMLETD
-388 IADINGLITLGEN
+388 IADINGLVALGEN

>member
-1 MTTVAEL
+1 MTTISEL

-14 IVVCGSGGVGKTSIS
+14 VVVCGSGGVGKTSVS
-29 AALGVLAATQTE
+29 AALGVLAATQTQ

-54 LANALGLREFGNVE
+54 LANALGLSALGNTE
-68 VQITSELFKT
+68 VQITPELFKN

-85 SLSAAMIDTKASWD
+85 TLTAAMIDTKASWD
-99 DLISR
+99 ELIIR

-110 TRNSVL
+110 TRNTVL

-136 VERLYQAHSSGAYDL
+136 VERLYQAHASGAYDL

-185 ANSQWQLL
+185 PSSQWQLL
-193 TLAAKPFY
+193 ALAAKPFY

-224 TMETGFVERAKKVEA
+224 TMETGFVERARNVEQ
-239 LLNDSKTSFAI
+239 LLHDSKTSFVV

-257 PLSEAEFLSVALKE
+257 PLSEAEFLSTALKE
-271 RKFTTHLAIA
+271 RNFITSFAIA
-281 NRIIPK
+281 NRVIPK
-287 ELQGE
+287 ELTSAALLEQAE
-292 VLVEQAGVLNNVR
+292 VLKRLRNNA
-305 QNSEFISELTEVLVN
+305 EFTSELASTLA
-320 TDKSSETSSNTSSE
+320 SSEAE
-334 IDEANL
+334 IDASLL
-340 SKLLTQTLETIQNY
+340 SQTMATIANY
-354 AQETTKISE
+354 AQATTQIIE
-363 MQSALLG
+363 HQTALTD
-370 RVAGFA
+370 RVAAFA
-376 DNFTVAPMLESD
+376 DNFASAPMLETD
-388 IADINGLITLGEN
+388 IADINGLIALGES
-401 LNIV
+401 LNIG

>member
-14 IVVCGSGGVGKTSIS
+14 IVVCGSGGVGKTTVS

-54 LANALGLREFGNVE
+54 LANALGLSEFGNVE
-68 VQITSELFKT
+68 VQITSDLFKT

-124 TERFVHSHDYIA
+124 TERFIHSHDYIA
-136 VERLYQAHSSGAYDL
+136 IERLYQAHSSGAYDL

-156 PPSRNALTI
+156 PPSRNALTV

-185 ANSQWQLL
+185 ANTQWQLL
-193 TLAAKPFY
+193 ALAAKPFY

-239 LLNDSKTSFAI
+239 LLHDTKTSFAI

-257 PLSEAEFLSVALKE
+257 PLSEAEFLGLALKE
-271 RKFTTHLAIA
+271 RKFSTNLAIA
-281 NRIIPK
+281 NRVIPK
-287 ELQGE
+287 ELQG
-292 VLVEQAGVLNNVR
+292 QALIKQAQVLNDAR
-305 QNSEFISELTEVLVN
+305 QNTELVSELTDLLLK
-320 TDKSSETSSNTSSE
+320 TDPGSG
-334 IDEANL
+334 IDEESF

-354 AQETTKISE
+354 AQATTHISE
-363 MQSALLG
+363 KQSALLD

-376 DNFTVAPMLESD
+376 DHFATAPMLESD
-388 IADINGLITLGEN
+388 IADINGLVALGEN

>member
-14 IVVCGSGGVGKTSIS
+14 IVVCGSGGVGKTTVS

-54 LANALGLREFGNVE
+54 LANALGLSEFGNVE
-68 VQITSELFKT
+68 VQITSDLFKT

-136 VERLYQAHSSGAYDL
+136 IERLYQAHSSGAYDL

-156 PPSRNALTI
+156 PPSRNALTV

-185 ANSQWQLL
+185 ANTQWQLL
-193 TLAAKPFY
+193 ALAAKPFY

-239 LLNDSKTSFAI
+239 LLHDTKTSFAI

-257 PLSEAEFLSVALKE
+257 PLSEAEFLGLALKE
-271 RKFTTHLAIA
+271 RKFSTNLAIA
-281 NRIIPK
+281 NRVIPK
-287 ELQGE
+287 ELQG
-292 VLVEQAGVLNNVR
+292 QALIKQAQVLNDAR
-305 QNSEFISELTEVLVN
+305 QNTELVSELADLLLK
-320 TDKSSETSSNTSSE
+320 TDAVSG
-334 IDEANL
+334 IDEESF

-354 AQETTKISE
+354 AQATTQISE
-363 MQSALLG
+363 KQSALLD

-376 DNFTVAPMLESD
+376 DHFATTPMLESD
-388 IADINGLITLGEN
+388 IADINGLVALGEN

>member
-14 IVVCGSGGVGKTSIS
+14 IVVCGSGGVGKTTVS

-54 LANALGLREFGNVE
+54 LANALGLSEFGNVE
-68 VQITSELFKT
+68 VQITSDLFKT

-124 TERFVHSHDYIA
+124 TERFIHSHDYIA
-136 VERLYQAHSSGAYDL
+136 IERLYQAHSSGAYDL

-156 PPSRNALTI
+156 PPSRNALTV

-185 ANSQWQLL
+185 ANTQWQLL
-193 TLAAKPFY
+193 ALAAKPFY

-239 LLNDSKTSFAI
+239 LLHDTKTSFAI

-257 PLSEAEFLSVALKE
+257 PLSEAEFLGLALKE
-271 RKFTTHLAIA
+271 RKFSTNLAIA
-281 NRIIPK
+281 NRVIPK
-287 ELQGE
+287 ELQG
-292 VLVEQAGVLNNVR
+292 QALIKQAQVLNDAR
-305 QNSEFISELTEVLVN
+305 QNTELVSELTDLLLK
-320 TDKSSETSSNTSSE
+320 TDAGSG
-334 IDEANL
+334 IDEESF
-340 SKLLTQTLETIQNY
+340 SKLLTQTLGTIQNY
-354 AQETTKISE
+354 AQATTQISE
-363 MQSALLG
+363 KQSALLD

-376 DNFTVAPMLESD
+376 DHFATAPMLESD
-388 IADINGLITLGEN
+388 IADINGLVALGEN

>member
-1 MTTVAEL
+1 MTTISEL

-14 IVVCGSGGVGKTSIS
+14 VVVCGSGGVGKTSVS
-29 AALGVLAATQTE
+29 AALGVLAATQTQ

-54 LANALGLREFGNVE
+54 LANALGLSALGNTE
-68 VQITSELFKT
+68 VQITPELFKN

-85 SLSAAMIDTKASWD
+85 TLTAAMIDTKASWD
-99 DLISR
+99 ELIIR

-110 TRNSVL
+110 TRNTVL

-136 VERLYQAHSSGAYDL
+136 VERLYQAHASGAYDL

-185 ANSQWQLL
+185 PSSQWQLL
-193 TLAAKPFY
+193 ALAAKPFY

-224 TMETGFVERAKKVEA
+224 TMETGFVERARNVEQ
-239 LLNDSKTSFAI
+239 LLHDSKTSFVV

-257 PLSEAEFLSVALKE
+257 PLSEAEFLVTALKE
-271 RKFTTHLAIA
+271 RNFTTSFAIA
-281 NRIIPK
+281 NRVIPK
-287 ELQGE
+287 ELKSGALLEQAE
-292 VLVEQAGVLNNVR
+292 VLKQLRNDA
-305 QNSEFISELTEVLVN
+305 EFTSELAGTL
-320 TDKSSETSSNTSSE
+320 TSSETQ
-334 IDEANL
+334 IDANL
-340 SKLLTQTLETIQNY
+340 LSQTMATIANY
-354 AQETTKISE
+354 AQATTQIIE
-363 MQSALLG
+363 HQTALIN
-370 RVAGFA
+370 RVAAFA
-376 DNFTVAPMLESD
+376 DNFASAPMLETD
-388 IADINGLITLGEN
+388 IADIDGLIALGES
-401 LNIV
+401 LNIG